1 MAQLI
6 SRGWTYSFSS
16 NSWRL
21 SMIEQ
26 PQNSA
31 MATCSSI
38 IMPPPVRKEAASHRI
53 VIIVIIFAAAVFTTA
68 FEARRSPRPSA
79 FVRHSLPRQMGPP
92 SPPPPS
98 PSDTKGISR
107 MPLNAS
113 TGLHPVL
120 IHDNSIL
127 SK

>member
-21 SMIEQ
+21 SMKAQ

-31 MATCSSI
+31 IATCSSI

-68 FEARRSPRPSA
+68 FEARRSPRLS
-79 FVRHSLPRQMGPP
+79 VRQSVPRQMGPP

-107 MPLNAS
+107 MPPNAS

-120 IHDNSIL
+120 IHDCNIL